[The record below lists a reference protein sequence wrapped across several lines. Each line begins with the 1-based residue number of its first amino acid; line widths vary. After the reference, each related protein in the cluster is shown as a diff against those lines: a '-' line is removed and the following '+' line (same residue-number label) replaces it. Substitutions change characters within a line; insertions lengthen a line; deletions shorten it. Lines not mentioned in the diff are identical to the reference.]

1 MKQLIDRN
9 TLVAR
14 LVATCCLGCE
24 DISKCN
30 GCNVMDTIATVRDMP
45 VLDERPSIGD
55 KVWRYRIEGYRTAY
69 DWKGMPKV
77 RQTSQY
83 VTSWRD
89 MLRRT
94 FDDNMK
100 LVIASERCDSD
111 SRRYSEVYH
120 RSLESALEFIRKY
133 LPDVEPVIRDEVEH
147 GNSE

>member
-24 DISKCN
+24 DISKCS

-55 KVWRYRIEGYRTAY
+55 KVWRYRMEGIRVAPDY
-69 DWKGMPKV
+69 DWHNNPRLRK
-77 RQTSQY
+77 TSTY
-83 VTSWRD
+83 ITSWHQLHRIK
-89 MLRRT
+89 

-100 LVIASERCDSD
+100 LVVASERCDSD
-111 SRRYSEVYH
+111 SRRYSEIYH
-120 RSLESALEFIRKY
+120 RSLDDALKFAK
-133 LPDVEPVIRDEVEH
+133 DWVSDSVIEIVDEDTP
-147 GNSE
+147 